1 MEKEPR
7 RLISRVVE
15 FAVLFAISAF
25 LLRLGAYYLADVWWI
40 LLIVGIA
47 VIGVTIWLHARRN
60 ANRW

>member
-15 FAVLFAISAF
+15 FAVLFVISAF

-47 VIGVTIWLHARRN
+47 VIGVTVWLRARRN